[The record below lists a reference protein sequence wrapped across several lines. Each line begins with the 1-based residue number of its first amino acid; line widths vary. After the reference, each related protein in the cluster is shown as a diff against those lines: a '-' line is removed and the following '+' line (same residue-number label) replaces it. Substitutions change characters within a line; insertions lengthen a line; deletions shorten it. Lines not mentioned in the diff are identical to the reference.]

1 MDALP
6 KTGSGGQPETSN
18 TLLRSRHERVFIEPM
33 GLSAQASVSDTKT
46 DAMLDALRLLADRPD
61 MSQRQLSRE
70 LGLSLGKTHY
80 VLHALLDKGLV
91 KIENFRRN
99 DKKLAYAY
107 LLTAKGLR
115 AKLSLTRGFL
125 ARKEAEFE
133 LLQATIARLRQ
144 EMQRER
150 SPLSPDSIL

>member
-1 MDALP
+1 MNALP
-6 KTGSGGQPETSN
+6 PDP
-18 TLLRSRHERVFIEPM
+18 I
-33 GLSAQASVSDTKT
+33 GLSTQASISDAKT
-46 DAMLDALRLLADRPD
+46 EAMLDALRLLAARPD
-61 MSQRQLSRE
+61 LSQRQLSRE

-107 LLTAKGLR
+107 LLTSEGLR
-115 AKLSLTRGFL
+115 TKLRLTRGFL

-144 EMQRER
+144 EVQRER
-150 SPLSPDSIL
+150 PLLSPDSTL